1 VAAAAAPIALLRAG
15 ISATICAS
23 EGSAP
28 LLYTHIRI
36 FSLSLSI
43 TPSKALVFE
52 RAPHH
57 NAAAVRH
64 SRVDG
69 AQRSHT
75 HKFELE
81 RPF

>member
-1 VAAAAAPIALLRAG
+1 VAAAAAPIALLRAE
-15 ISATICAS
+15 ISAAICAS
-23 EGSAP
+23 EGRAP
-28 LLYTHIRI
+28 IYIRI
-36 FSLSLSI
+36 YSLSLSI

-75 HKFELE
+75 QI
-81 RPF
+81 